1 MAVNLQKGQR
11 ISLEKESGQ
20 KLSKV
25 FMGLGWDV
33 AKKGGF
39 FSKLLGQGGGDIDLD
54 ASCLMFDKDKQ
65 LVDVVYFGNL
75 NSSDGSIHHTGDNL
89 TGEGEGDDEVINVDL
104 DRIPPNVQY
113 LVFTVSSYQG
123 QTFNEIENAFCRLV
137 DASTGKEI
145 ANYTITGGGDFTALL
160 MTKLYRHNG
169 EWKLQAVGESTNA
182 KTARDL
188 VQPSVAIL

>member
-1 MAVNLQKGQR
+1 MGVNLQKGQR

-20 KLSKV
+20 KLQKV

-39 FSKLLGQGGGDIDLD
+39 LGKLLGRGGDIDLD
-54 ASCLMFDKDKQ
+54 ASCLMFDKNKR

-75 NSSDGSIHHTGDNL
+75 NSSDKSVQHTGDNL

-104 DRIPPNVQY
+104 ARLSPDVEY
-113 LVFTVSSYQG
+113 LVFTVSSYRG
-123 QTFNEIENAFCRLV
+123 QNFNEIENAFCRLV
-137 DASTGKEI
+137 DANTGKEI
-145 ANYTITGGGDFTALL
+145 ANYTITGGGNYTAML

-188 VQPSVAIL
+188 VQPAAAIL